1 MMKIRQI
8 SPFDSILDMSKLP
21 ILDTN
26 DFAFLPFDNRIFEF
40 SNRISKR
47 LLKNSTYGKRPE
59 LIALAF
65 WLRKSNLIRIK
76 KENTGLISHKNTL
89 LSPIGMVFHV
99 CPANVDTMFFY
110 SLVISLTMGNK
121 NIVRLSNRLSDPF
134 INFLFNTL
142 NEELETNQ
150 SKLFRN
156 YISVIKYDHN
166 EIINTFF
173 SKLCDARL
181 IWGGDNTSITFKKF
195 VGNPRCKDIAFSDR
209 NSFSIIKV
217 SKFYELNEKQKF
229 EFARLFYND
238 SYTFDQLGCSSPQS
252 IFLIGS
258 EKESN
263 DFIYDFYSKLNDIVD
278 KNYNTDY
285 GSLASLKFNNM
296 FKDVIEDEVQK
307 INRKSNGLIFLNSSN
322 DKIKK
327 SCGGGYFY
335 TYNINSVKQIKNHI
349 SRRVQTVSYFGL
361 SKGDVNVIINDSI
374 GLGIDRIVP
383 IGKSLAFDYI
393 WDGYNLCEELSSK
406 KYIL

>member
-1 MMKIRQI
+1 MKIRQI
-8 SPFDSILDMSKLP
+8 SPLDSIIDMTKLP
-21 ILDTN
+21 VLEAK
-26 DFAFLPFDNRIFEF
+26 DFIFLPFDNRIIDF

-47 LLKNSTYGKRPE
+47 LLKNPIYGKRPE

-76 KENTGLISHKNTL
+76 KENVGLFSHKNISL
-89 LSPIGMVFHV
+89 NPIGMVFHV

-110 SLVISLTMGNK
+110 SLAISLTMGNK
-121 NIVRLSNRLSDPF
+121 NIIRLSNRLSDPF
-134 INFLFNTL
+134 INFLFKTL
-142 NEELETNQ
+142 NEELNTNQ

-166 EIINTFF
+166 EKINTFF
-173 SKLCDARL
+173 SNICDARL

-195 VGNPRCKDIAFSDR
+195 IGNPRCKDIAFSDR
-209 NSFSIIKV
+209 NSLSIIKV
-217 SKFYELNEKQKF
+217 SKFYELNEKEKF
-229 EFARLFYND
+229 EFTRLFFND

-252 IFLIGS
+252 IFLIGNK
-258 EKESN
+258 KESDDFIN
-263 DFIYDFYSKLNDIVD
+263 DFYNRLNGIVD

-285 GSLASLKFNNM
+285 GSLASLKLNNM
-296 FKDVIEDEVQK
+296 FKDVIEKEVRNIK
-307 INRKSNGLIFLNSSN
+307 RKSNGLIFLNSSN
-322 DKIKK
+322 EKIKK

-335 TYNINSVKQIKNHI
+335 TYNIKSVSQIKTYIN
-349 SRRVQTVSYFGL
+349 RKVQTLSYFGL
-361 SKGDVNVIINDSI
+361 SKDDLNVIINDSR